1 MLDFLSRDELR
12 AASAQ
17 QRAFWLANE
26 VDPGTT
32 AFNLL
37 RVLQLKG
44 VIDKDILE
52 GAFDEL
58 IARHEVLRTGLVER
72 NGMVL
77 QRVNGRIQFVLD
89 EQDFSALSEPERCMQ
104 VEAFAVRMS
113 QTAFDLARTAAL
125 PSGAGTVSRR
135 RAHARDRTPSRHH
148 RWVVDEVL

>member
-1 MLDFLSRDELR
+1 MLVNCLRMDISLLEFSRRNELR

-17 QRAFWLANE
+17 QRAFWLTNE

-44 VIDKDILE
+44 VIDKHVLA

-77 QRVNGRIQFVLD
+77 QRVDDRIQFVLE
-89 EQDFSALSEPERCMQ
+89 EQDFSTLSEPERCAQ
-104 VEAFAVRMS
+104 VN
-113 QTAFDLARTAAL
+113 
-125 PSGAGTVSRR
+125 
-135 RAHARDRTPSRHH
+135 
-148 RWVVDEVL
+148 